1 MTRALGDAI
10 GHSGAFPRS
19 SAYVLNLIAL
29 PANITSWTEVL
40 GPVYQGRSET
50 FEEEL
55 VTWESGGRAGAAP
68 TKPMQRGGSMRAEQ
82 SENELLK
89 LCQQDIAL
97 VRPGYRSR

>member
-1 MTRALGDAI
+1 VTRALGDAI

-55 VTWESGGRAGAAP
+55 VTWEWGTGRSCSHEANATRRKHEG
-68 TKPMQRGGSMRAEQ
+68 
-82 SENELLK
+82 
-89 LCQQDIAL
+89 
-97 VRPGYRSR
+97 